1 MQSVKAIS
9 IHAPCTGSDYVEPS
23 GLAVHTNFNPR
34 SPHGERPA
42 GSPPAMVSASYFN
55 PRSPHGERHSSAP
68 ANTSPPGISI
78 HAPRTGSDYTALLPP
93 SSQWI
98 SIHAPRTGSDVCDSV
113 LNSVDSLFQS
123 TLPARGATFGILRC
137 VADLKSFQS
146 TLPARGATAGAGIFQ
161 PARIFQSTLPARG
174 ATARDAGLDTGI
186 IISIHAPRTGSDDEE
201 KLLLLELLHFN
212 PRSPH
217 GERHHRRAD
226 CPIRFDFNPRSPHGE
241 RRCRI
246 PGIPCRALFQS
257 TLPARGATWYNIIVR
272 GWCVISIHAPRTGSD
287 DVDGAVDVVHL
298 AISIHAPRTGSD
310 LRRNFLHRLVQRI
323 SIHAPR
329 TGSDPSPSGRLSRRM
344 SISIHAPR
352 TGSDLVACYTDI
364 ERELFQSTLPAR
376 GATYQRPS
384 SLRTSGYFN
393 PRSPHGERRAPAT
406 SGRPREP
413 FQSTLPARGATGCSP
428 GQMPGLIFQS
438 TLPARGATRQRRR
451 NDGGKQGF
459 QSTLPARGA
468 TRGQQSAGLLVHY
481 FNPRSPHGERP
492 LQCFRLGQG
501 RHFNP
506 RSPHGERR
514 FSRFLPRF
522 AVIISIHAPRT
533 GSDHPALRRASE
545 SLPISIHAP
554 RTGSDDGSRRHFE
567 KRGNFNP
574 RSPHGERRADV
585 KLTLKQCS
593 FQSTLPARGATLE
606 LLKTAVY
613 QSFQST
619 LPARGATLIRWVCC
633 RGFFHFNPRS
643 PHGERL
649 RRVRLPCAGRAYFN
663 PRSPHGERRCWKGTP
678 ENRNYF
684 NPRSPHGE
692 RRIC

>member
-1 MQSVKAIS
+1 M
-9 IHAPCTGSDYVEPS
+9 
-23 GLAVHTNFNPR
+23 
-34 SPHGERPA
+34 PA
-42 GSPPAMVSASYFN
+42 
-55 PRSPHGERHSSAP
+55 
-68 ANTSPPGISI
+68 T
-78 HAPRTGSDYTALLPP
+78 
-93 SSQWI
+93 
-98 SIHAPRTGSDVCDSV
+98 
-113 LNSVDSLFQS
+113 
-123 TLPARGATFGILRC
+123 
-137 VADLKSFQS
+137 
-146 TLPARGATAGAGIFQ
+146 
-161 PARIFQSTLPARG
+161 
-174 ATARDAGLDTGI
+174 
-186 IISIHAPRTGSDDEE
+186 
-201 KLLLLELLHFN
+201 
-212 PRSPH
+212 
-217 GERHHRRAD
+217 
-226 CPIRFDFNPRSPHGE
+226 
-241 RRCRI
+241 
-246 PGIPCRALFQS
+246 
-257 TLPARGATWYNIIVR
+257 
-272 GWCVISIHAPRTGSD
+272 
-287 DVDGAVDVVHL
+287 
-298 AISIHAPRTGSD
+298 
-310 LRRNFLHRLVQRI
+310 
-323 SIHAPR
+323 
-329 TGSDPSPSGRLSRRM
+329 
-344 SISIHAPR
+344 
-352 TGSDLVACYTDI
+352 
-364 ERELFQSTLPAR
+364 
-376 GATYQRPS
+376 
-384 SLRTSGYFN
+384 RTSSESYFN

-593 FQSTLPARGATLE
+593 FQSTLPARGAT
-606 LLKTAVY
+606 V
-613 QSFQST
+613 SRDVSGR
-619 LPARGATLIRWVCC
+619 PGAN
-633 RGFFHFNPRS
+633 FNPRS

-649 RRVRLPCAGRAYFN
+649 RLVFRSRREWSISTHA
-663 PRSPHGERRCWKGTP
+663 PRTGSDKMPDDTSNGC
-678 ENRNYF
+678 
-684 NPRSPHGE
+684 
-692 RRIC
+692 

>member
-1 MQSVKAIS
+1 
-9 IHAPCTGSDYVEPS
+9 
-23 GLAVHTNFNPR
+23 
-34 SPHGERPA
+34 
-42 GSPPAMVSASYFN
+42 MVSASYFN

-161 PARIFQSTLPARG
+161 PARI
-174 ATARDAGLDTGI
+174 
-186 IISIHAPRTGSDDEE
+186 
-201 KLLLLELLHFN
+201 
-212 PRSPH
+212 
-217 GERHHRRAD
+217 
-226 CPIRFDFNPRSPHGE
+226 
-241 RRCRI
+241 
-246 PGIPCRALFQS
+246 FQS

-393 PRSPHGERRAPAT
+393 PRSPHGERRT
-406 SGRPREP
+406 SGRHPCGHPAISIHAPRTGSDERP
-413 FQSTLPARGATGCSP
+413 QPADAHGS
-428 GQMPGLIFQS
+428 
-438 TLPARGATRQRRR
+438 
-451 NDGGKQGF
+451 
-459 QSTLPARGA
+459 
-468 TRGQQSAGLLVHY
+468 H

-492 LQCFRLGQG
+492 
-501 RHFNP
+501 
-506 RSPHGERR
+506 
-514 FSRFLPRF
+514 
-522 AVIISIHAPRT
+522 AVRPVRC
-533 GSDHPALRRASE
+533 RA
-545 SLPISIHAP
+545 
-554 RTGSDDGSRRHFE
+554 
-567 KRGNFNP
+567 
-574 RSPHGERRADV
+574 
-585 KLTLKQCS
+585 
-593 FQSTLPARGATLE
+593 
-606 LLKTAVY
+606 
-613 QSFQST
+613 
-619 LPARGATLIRWVCC
+619 
-633 RGFFHFNPRS
+633 
-643 PHGERL
+643 
-649 RRVRLPCAGRAYFN
+649 
-663 PRSPHGERRCWKGTP
+663 
-678 ENRNYF
+678 
-684 NPRSPHGE
+684 
-692 RRIC
+692 